1 MPVLGRGGS
10 SPPSRTK
17 FTQAVPREVEPPVVF
32 VDCAMSVDSGTI
44 EHMFESVP
52 SSVASPRLATS
63 REATLGALRQ
73 KIRRLEPQQMPSPVL
88 PVMPGI
94 DTLFPEGGL
103 KTGVAYTLP
112 SHTSVM
118 WALIARATTQG
129 HWVAS
134 VGNDHLG
141 FVAAAEYGVNTDRL
155 LVVPRID
162 GWWSVVSALV
172 DVVSIVVFRP
182 QGPLPPPQARETL
195 LARAR
200 ERGATLLVC
209 GDWPGA
215 HASISVEETRWSGL
229 SDGHGLLVS
238 QRLTLLSKP
247 RHGGQPHRVTLVR
260 DGDGIRVDHDDLTPV
275 RHLTP
280 RVKEAATA
288 EPNHREAG

>member
-1 MPVLGRGGS
+1 MG
-10 SPPSRTK
+10 
-17 FTQAVPREVEPPVVF
+17 PPVVF
-32 VDCAMSVDSGTI
+32 MVCAMSVDSGTI

-52 SSVASPRLATS
+52 SSVASPTLAAS

-73 KIRRLEPQQMPSPVL
+73 KIRRLEPGQLAAPALPVL
-88 PVMPGI
+88 PGV

-103 KTGVAYTLP
+103 KPGVAYALP
-112 SHTSVM
+112 SHTSVV

-155 LVVPRID
+155 LVVPRVE

-182 QGPLPPPQARETL
+182 RGPLPPPQSRDTL

-215 HASISVEETRWSGL
+215 HARISVEDTRWSGL
-229 SDGHGLLVS
+229 SDGHGLLAS
-238 QRLTLLSKP
+238 QRLTLLSEP
-247 RHGGQPHRVTLVR
+247 RHGGDSRRVTLVR
-260 DGDGIRVDHDDLTPV
+260 DGDGIRVDNHDLTPI

-280 RVKEAATA
+280 RVEEATVTA
-288 EPNHREAG
+288 PDHREAG